1 MAAPNTID
9 TLISERSLGANIAN
23 NMADVKTGMTPQGQR
38 FEVAQNIS
46 SILIKPDDDMS
57 DSLEELS
64 IVIAEKNEHK
74 LKELREGRKASVI
87 IATVSQVQEYMEHL
101 HKNTSMQ
108 QLEAL
113 AKRILK
119 QANSAGQMLKI
130 VQQEFKED
138 PASQYMVMQFVATYG
153 KESKVSEDKLE
164 MAYEAILRLEEDHG
178 DAIFTVVN
186 AAKEGY
192 AYGATGAQVQQF
204 VTAYRDTVLDSK
216 TLSDILKSVLS
227 MLHPKD
233 SGLVNSSDSE
243 QAVPASEKDYLE
255 VINHLIKALG
265 NDMDAVRP
273 SRDPEKLQVIL
284 QDLYR
289 LQVLNSL
296 LENCRIFAR
305 GMEKYAENYAKAA

>member
-9 TLISERSLGANIAN
+9 TMISERSLNTNIAN
-23 NMADVKTGMTPQGQR
+23 NMADIQTGTTPQGQR
-38 FEVAQNIS
+38 FEVAQNTV

-57 DSLEELS
+57 DSFEELAM
-64 IVIAEKNEHK
+64 VIAEKNEHK
-74 LKELREGRKASVI
+74 LKELREGNKASSVI
-87 IATVSQVQEYMEHL
+87 LDTVTQVQEYLEHM

-119 QANSAGQMLKI
+119 QANSAGQMLRM

-138 PASQYMVMQFVATYG
+138 HPSQYMVMQFVATYA

-178 DAIFTVVN
+178 DAIFAVVN

-192 AYGATGAQVQQF
+192 AYGATGAEVEQF
-204 VTAYRDTVLDSK
+204 VSTYRDTVLNSK

-227 MLHPKD
+227 MMQPKD
-233 SGLVNSSDSE
+233 VGLTN
-243 QAVPASEKDYLE
+243 AGTVPTAAPAEKDYLE
-255 VINHLIKALG
+255 VINHLIRALG

-273 SRDPEKLQVIL
+273 SREPEKLHVIL

-305 GMEKYAENYAKAA
+305 GMEKYAEHYAKAA